1 MHAIEQRLKD
11 EGLTLPEPAAP
22 VASYTPFV
30 IHQHTLYISGQLPFS
45 DGKIITGLCGQDL
58 AIEAG
63 IRAARCCALML
74 LAQAKSACGG
84 DLSRLDRCLKLTG
97 FVACSPDFTEHP
109 TIING
114 ASDLIGAAMG
124 EAGIH
129 ARAAVGVSSL
139 PLGAAVE
146 IEAIFSLKQ

>member
-1 MHAIEQRLKD
+1 MHPIEQRLKD

-22 VASYTPFV
+22 VASYAPFV
-30 IHQHTLYISGQLPFS
+30 IHQNTIYISGQLPFRE
-45 DGKIITGLCGQDL
+45 GKIITGRCGADL
-58 AIEAG
+58 AINDAVD
-63 IRAARCCALML
+63 AARCCALML
-74 LAQAKSACGG
+74 LAQAKSACND

-97 FVACSPDFTEHP
+97 FVACSPEFADHP

-114 ASDLIGAAMG
+114 ASDLIGNAMG

-146 IEAIFSLKQ
+146 IEAIFSLKH